1 MGRGPDIS
9 MIAKTFSSPVYSGFG
24 NKRFIA
30 NNDIVFLK

>member
-1 MGRGPDIS
+1 MGRGPNIS
-9 MIAKTFSSPVYSGFG
+9 MITKLFSSPVYSGFE